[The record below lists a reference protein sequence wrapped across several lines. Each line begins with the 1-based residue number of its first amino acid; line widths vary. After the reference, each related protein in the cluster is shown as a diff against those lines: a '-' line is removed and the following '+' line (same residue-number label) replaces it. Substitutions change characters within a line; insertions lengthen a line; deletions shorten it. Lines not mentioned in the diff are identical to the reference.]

1 MNVSN
6 SSFTNS
12 MMSQMQQTQQKAQ
25 PDASELTSEII
36 ATSDIDGDSL
46 LAIDEVSL
54 SEELFSNMDED
65 SDGSISSSE
74 IESGLSSMLESMSN
88 QKTSPEEF
96 GQMLSDMGLDV
107 PAAPNSSSTPDVALM
122 ASEVFSAN
130 DTDVDG
136 LLSLTDI
143 DIPEDIFSS
152 IDADEDG
159 SITEAE
165 LAQGLSSLFDS
176 VNSGETSEEEAGEV
190 LSAMGVPP
198 PPAGGGGGASEEDED
213 DETSSTT
220 VTYDAA
226 DTDFDGT
233 VSATEYAEYY
243 STNSTAASEN
253 EMSEYTMDLV
263 STLIDAVK
271 TEQEENGT
279 DGEIDLSKFKQVMT
293 MVNEQTQDPQ
303 TSEMLDK
310 YISQL

>member
-12 MMSQMQQTQQKAQ
+12 MMVQNQQKVQ
-25 PDASELTSEII
+25 PSASELTSEII
-36 ATSDIDGDSL
+36 ETSDIDGDSL
-46 LAIDEVSL
+46 LSIDEVSL
-54 SEELFSNMDED
+54 SEELFSSIDED
-65 SDGSISSSE
+65 EDGSLSSSE
-74 IESGLSSMLESMSN
+74 LESGLTGMLDDMSN

-130 DTDVDG
+130 DTDADG

-198 PPAGGGGGASEEDED
+198 PPAGGGAKGGGGEESE
-213 DETSSTT
+213 TT
-220 VTYDAA
+220 TYDVA
-226 DTDFDGT
+226 DTNLDGT

-243 STNSTAASEN
+243 STNTTADEEN

-263 STLIDAVK
+263 STLIDALK
-271 TEQEENGT
+271 MEQEESG
-279 DGEIDLSKFKQVMT
+279 DESELDLSKFKQVMT
-293 MVNEQTQDPQ
+293 MVNEQTQDPK